1 MRSNCEIF
9 ELGKEMA
16 CDTLVPYY
24 DMGISC
30 GLPNEMGDVP
40 PELMA
45 VPGVLTMGLNV
56 SFVRAQGDSMIGVN
70 IHDGDLL
77 MVETTSHFRN
87 QDIVA
92 AKINGADVL
101 KSYYMDEYGRHWLVP
116 SNDRYDS
123 ILLTEEM
130 DIKFVGR
137 MVWNMQRDV
146 HESVSNIR
154 QSIERYLEKNGE
166 TLEKKQVMLTREEV
180 EKALI
185 SIGPR
190 VKKGRH
196 WLGPCRVLMDCGYV
210 PRSRY
215 DLFCE
220 LVCCVLPD
228 HKHLPEE
235 AELRRMAVDCF
246 SKPFKTWSNEKAPV
260 HGQHYLGYYD
270 AGVYM
275 LKELPSN
282 SQKLP

>member
-30 GLPNEMGDVP
+30 GLPNEMGDIP
-40 PELMA
+40 AELMA
-45 VPGVLTMGLNV
+45 VPGALTMGLNV
-56 SFVRAQGDSMIGVN
+56 TFVRAWGDSMVGVN

-77 MVETTSHFRN
+77 MVESTSRFRN

-92 AKINGADVL
+92 VKVDGEELL
-101 KSYYMDEYGRHWLVP
+101 KSYYMDECGRHWLVP

-123 ILLTEEM
+123 ILLTEDM
-130 DIKFVGR
+130 DVRFIGR

-154 QSIERYLEKNGE
+154 QSIERYLNKKGE
-166 TLEKKQVMLTREEV
+166 TLVKTQKLLTREEV
-180 EKALI
+180 ERALLAI
-185 SIGPR
+185 ASQI
-190 VKKGRH
+190 KKGRH
-196 WLGPCRVLMDCGYV
+196 WLGPCRVLMDCGYI

-215 DLFCE
+215 DLFCD
-220 LVCCVLPD
+220 LVFSVLPD
-228 HKHLPEE
+228 HEHLPQE

-246 SKPFKTWSNEKAPV
+246 SKPFKTWSDERAPV
-260 HGQHYLGYYD
+260 HGQHYLCYYD
-270 AGVYM
+270 AGLAM
-275 LKELPSN
+275 SKELP
-282 SQKLP
+282 